1 MSSGDQVSRRGLFGL
16 LGGRKRVQAA
26 EAGVSGVDRLAVR
39 ADRLFRQQRYL
50 EAEALYA
57 ELIEREPDH
66 REARHRRALCLL
78 RTGHHGQARAVWDA
92 MLERLPD
99 DPTALL
105 YQGLS
110 HAQEGSADLAVASWR
125 RYKNYR
131 QVALQREVN
140 LIVALA
146 DEGRCPESEDLVERI
161 ETALAGDEP

>member
-1 MSSGDQVSRRGLFGL
+1 MGSGDQVSRRGLFGL

-26 EAGVSGVDRLAVR
+26 EAGVSGLDPLAVR
-39 ADRLFRQQRYL
+39 ADKLFKDQRYA

-57 ELIEREPDH
+57 KLIEREPEH
-66 REARHRRALCLL
+66 QEAQHRRALSLL
-78 RTGHHGQARAVWDA
+78 RAGRHMEARAVWDA
-92 MLERLPD
+92 VLNKAPE

-110 HAQEGSADLAVASWR
+110 HAQDGSPELAVACWR

-131 QVALQREVN
+131 QVELQREVN

-146 DEGRCPESEDLVERI
+146 DEGRCPGPKEMVERI
-161 ETALAGDEP
+161 ESALLDDFV

>member
-26 EAGVSGVDRLAVR
+26 EAGVSGVDPLAVR
-39 ADRLFRQQRYL
+39 ADRLLKEQRYL
-50 EAEALYA
+50 DAEALYA

-66 REARHRRALCLL
+66 HEARHRRALCFL
-78 RTGHHGQARAVWDA
+78 RTGRHGQARAAWDEV
-92 MLERLPD
+92 LERTPE

-110 HAQEGSADLAVASWR
+110 HAQEGAADEAVAIWR

-131 QVALQREVN
+131 QVELQREVN
-140 LIVALA
+140 LIMALA
-146 DEGRCPESEDLVERI
+146 DEGRCPAPEEMVERI
-161 ETALAGDEP
+161 ETALAGDGP